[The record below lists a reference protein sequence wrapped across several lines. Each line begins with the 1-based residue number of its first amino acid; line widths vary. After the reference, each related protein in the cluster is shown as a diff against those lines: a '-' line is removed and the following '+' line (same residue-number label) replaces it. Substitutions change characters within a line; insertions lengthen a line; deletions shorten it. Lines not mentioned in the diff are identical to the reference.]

1 MVGMEMRAPAAISAF
16 TDATNGPSPVVIVG
30 AGAAGLTCA
39 VRLAEAGLP
48 VVVVE
53 REAAVGGLL
62 RSFELDGLVFDLGP
76 HVLFL
81 DHPGPGEAF
90 LRQTLAGQP
99 VIRRP
104 FAFAIAAGGRLW
116 RFPNHFDFLRYP
128 LRYKLEVLRAAAKR
142 RGAPPAEPIPASLEL
157 AEKSG
162 PGLYAL
168 LFADLFA
175 KKALRP
181 PEALHHHWLARADR
195 TIDNRL
201 EPFARRGKAAAV
213 LAALSRL
220 RQRYTYPAGG
230 LGDVPR
236 LLSAR
241 LRRCGGEIITNAA
254 DLSLHRQGDRIAAVR
269 TGGREIPVGHLVWT
283 APLNALN
290 AALGAD
296 VPTLP
301 TVTMRLVMLTYA
313 RTQRRPRPYVYT
325 YHPDPALAAN
335 RVYYP
340 ESIFRELGPADREGL
355 CLEINVAS
363 DGGALPDEAR
373 TLEQAVADVR
383 RLGLY
388 PPEALRESLV
398 ATLPAAMPVYPLD
411 YAQRLEAAAGPVRG
425 LANAHAVG
433 RQGGFFFCLT
443 PAAVHQGLKMADH
456 LLAGNASSLCP

>member
-1 MVGMEMRAPAAISAF
+1 MTPRTPY
-16 TDATNGPSPVVIVG
+16 VVVG

-39 VRLAEAGLP
+39 MRLAEAGRP
-48 VVVVE
+48 VVVIE
-53 REAAVGGLL
+53 REAAIGGLL
-62 RSFELDGLVFDLGP
+62 RSFVLDGVVFDLGP

-81 DHPGPGEAF
+81 DQPGPGEAF
-90 LRQTLAGQP
+90 LREALAGHP

-104 FAFAIAAGGRLW
+104 FAFAIAAGSRMW

-128 LRYKLEVLRAAAKR
+128 LRYKLEILGAVLKR
-142 RGAPPAEPIPASLEL
+142 RGAPPPEPITASLEL
-157 AEKSG
+157 SEKSG
-162 PGLYAL
+162 PSLYGL

-175 KKALRP
+175 KKALLP

-213 LAALSRL
+213 LGAISRL

-230 LGDVPR
+230 LGDLPE
-236 LLSAR
+236 LLAAR
-241 LRRCGGEIITNAA
+241 IRRAGGEILTNAR
-254 DLSLHRQGDRIAAVR
+254 DIVLDRRGARIDSIRVN
-269 TGGREIPVGHLVWT
+269 GRDIPVRHLVWT

-290 AALGAD
+290 AALGAA
-296 VPTLP
+296 VPALP

-313 RTQRRPRPYVYT
+313 RAKRQPRPYVYT

-340 ESIFRELGPADREGL
+340 ESIFRELGPVDREGL
-355 CLEINVAS
+355 CLESNVATG
-363 DGGALPDEAR
+363 DGALPDEAQ
-373 TLEQAVADVR
+373 TLARAVADVE

-388 PPEALRESLV
+388 PAAALRESRV
-398 ATLPAAMPVYPLD
+398 VTLPAAMPVYPLD
-411 YAQRLEAAAGPVRG
+411 YAARLEAAAAPVRG

-433 RQGGFFFCLT
+433 RQGGFYFCLT
-443 PAAVHQGLKMADH
+443 PAAVHQGLKMAVH
-456 LLAGNASSLCP
+456 LLERDSASPHP